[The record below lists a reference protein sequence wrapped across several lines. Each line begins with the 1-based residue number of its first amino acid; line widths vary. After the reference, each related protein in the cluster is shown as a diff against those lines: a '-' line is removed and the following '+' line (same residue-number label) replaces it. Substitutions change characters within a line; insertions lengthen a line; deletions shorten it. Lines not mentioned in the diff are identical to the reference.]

1 MEKILNSDTQVASL
15 LEHSVQLTCM
25 VETIMAV
32 HCVTSLWYQYFK
44 VMLDKVLLNAH
55 LKLLH
60 TFKII

>member
-1 MEKILNSDTQVASL
+1 MNKYADHCVK
-15 LEHSVQLTCM
+15 LTCI

-44 VMLDKVLLNAH
+44 VLLDKVTLVLNAP
-55 LKLLH
+55 LKRLH